1 MRVESCLYLLITETM
16 KAYMKDQHPSREELL
31 AQIQQLQNQLSHLKE
46 AQEARAQAE
55 QALAESEAHLRSLME
70 TATNFVVYRLAV
82 DGSSPFG
89 LRVVFASPSIGEVLG
104 VENINNLSAWFQH
117 VHPDDLERVLNAN
130 TDAFQTN
137 RFCET
142 ARVWDSKQKT
152 WRWVQVISTGIF
164 NAQGHVSFVNGMM
177 IDVTDRVLAEQELAE
192 SRERLEQEV
201 IQRTA
206 RLEAANLQL
215 QQEFAERERAEEAFR
230 ESEERFRRAFEGAG
244 VGMAMVSTEGRFLQ
258 VNRFLCELLGRHAKE
273 MVGKRF
279 QDFTYSQDL
288 PMNMKRFRSLVEGKI
303 EHLTFEKRYLH
314 QDGHPIWVTVSSSA
328 VRDSHGRPLYVVTH
342 IQDINDRKR
351 AEEALLHLAAGVA
364 HNFNNVLM
372 AILGNA
378 QAAQQSLRGKN
389 SELDQARHLLDNVV
403 QGARGGR
410 DVVQRLSRFVGKRQG
425 VGSSVEVVDVGE
437 LLNSLRKSLPGIWP
451 QFADGSLGLELE
463 VAHNLY
469 VTGVRGELMEVFLNI
484 AKNAV
489 EAMPSGGRLVIKGM
503 VNNGTVLINCTD
515 TGPGVSKDALARL
528 FDPFF
533 STKGV
538 AGQGLGLA
546 VSKGIIQS
554 HGGTVQAY
562 CPHGQGLNLRITLP
576 LAADMPLLSATTDR
590 IPGDSNLR
598 LLLVE
603 DEGLVAMGIQAL
615 LGDAG
620 HQVRHAD
627 CLSQALNE
635 LEPFAPDLILCDL
648 GLPDGSGWEVIG
660 RIRTT
665 LEAIGMDQAPILV
678 ISGWSD
684 EQLDPL
690 PQGMSP
696 PAGFLHK
703 PVDRRVLLEKVAEL
717 AAEAQK
723 PSP

>member
-1 MRVESCLYLLITETM
+1 MCRILHISPQIKAAKAKM
-16 KAYMKDQHPSREELL
+16 KNADPSREELL
-31 AQIQQLQNQLSHLKE
+31 NQIQQLQNQVSHLKE

-55 QALAESEAHLRSLME
+55 QALADSEAHLRSLME

-82 DGSSPFG
+82 DESSPFG
-89 LRVVFASPSIGEVLG
+89 LSVVFASPSIGEVLG
-104 VENINNLSAWFQH
+104 VENINNLGAWFSH
-117 VHPDDLERVLNAN
+117 VHPDDLERVLRANAE
-130 TDAFQTN
+130 AFRTN
-137 RFCET
+137 RFSET
-142 ARVWDSKQKT
+142 ARVWDPKKQS
-152 WRWVQVISTGIF
+152 WRWVQIISTGVF
-164 NAQGHVSFVNGMM
+164 NAQGQLSFVNGMM
-177 IDVTDRVLAEQELAE
+177 IEVTDRVLAEQELAK

-244 VGMAMVSTEGRFLQ
+244 VGMAMVNREGRFLQ
-258 VNRFLCELLGRHAKE
+258 VNRFLCDLLGRQVKE
-273 MVGKRF
+273 VVGKRF
-279 QDFTYSQDL
+279 QDFTYPQDL
-288 PMNMKRFRSLVEGKI
+288 PAYMKRFQSLLAGKT

-314 QDGHPIWVTVSSSA
+314 QNNHPLWVTVSSSV
-328 VRDSHGRPLYVVTH
+328 VRDTHGRPLYVVTH

-378 QAAQQSLRGKN
+378 QAAQQSL
-389 SELDQARHLLDNVV
+389 LDQKSDISRAKHLLDNVV

-425 VGSSVEVVDVGE
+425 AGSAVEVVDVGE
-437 LLNSLRKSLPGIWP
+437 LLHSLRKSLPGIWP
-451 QFADGSLGLELE
+451 QFADGSLGLDLE
-463 VAHNLY
+463 IDRNLY

-489 EAMPSGGRLVIKGM
+489 EAMPSGGTLTINGR
-503 VNNGTVLINCTD
+503 VNNGKVLINCTD
-515 TGPGVSKDALARL
+515 TGPGVSQDALARL

-554 HGGTVQAY
+554 HGGTVQADS
-562 CPHGQGLNLRITLP
+562 PPGLGLSLRISLP
-576 LAADMPLLSATTDR
+576 LAADMPDLHETQGRTRA
-590 IPGDSNLR
+590 DSSLK

-620 HQVRHAD
+620 HLVRHAD
-627 CLSQALNE
+627 CLNQALNE
-635 LEPFAPDLILCDL
+635 MDSFVPDMILCDL
-648 GLPDGSGWEVIG
+648 GLPDGSGWEVLE
-660 RIRTT
+660 RIR
-665 LEAIGMDQAPILV
+665 EKIESRGMAQAPILV

-684 EQLDPL
+684 DQLDPL
-690 PQGMSP
+690 PQDMSA

-703 PVDRRVLLEKVAEL
+703 PVDRRVLLEKIAEL
-717 AAEAQK
+717 GAEKQK